1 MEAGRLRHRV
11 TLSSGSSTIDSFG
24 QSTVT
29 WTAFATVWA
38 DVRDVMGRE
47 YFEAR
52 QQEAIRWTR
61 IVLRHRSD
69 VTNETRVTFG
79 SQVYDVDSVLLDPTR
94 RRQLTLMCKE
104 MV

>member
-1 MEAGRLRHRV
+1 MEAGRLRHRL
-11 TLSSGSSTIDSFG
+11 TLSSASSTIDSFG

-29 WTAFATVWA
+29 WTAFATVWGEI
-38 DVRDVMGRE
+38 RDVMGRE

-52 QQEAIRWTR
+52 QQEAIRWAR
-61 IVLRHRSD
+61 INIRYRDD

-79 SQVYDVDSVLLDPTR
+79 SQVYDVDSVLYDPTR
-94 RRQLTLMCKE
+94 KRQLMLMCKE